1 MVLTIIYF
9 KRASRGE
16 VAEIFSMLFHTIN
29 RPTGSVDVR
38 ACFFFCVRNPNI
50 RDRPIPIHRDTHKSF
65 FIRQRGKKTTINS
78 LSLSRSRHAFLWC
91 IVSMAVGGVI
101 PRRRPNW
108 SRSCCCRVSST
119 IAQSAI
125 AVSAIRSQLCF
136 PVAEQ
141 KKRKNGLKSHTG
153 PDFFFPPCIKK
164 FQLEVFAFVL

>member
-1 MVLTIIYF
+1 M
-9 KRASRGE
+9 
-16 VAEIFSMLFHTIN
+16 
-29 RPTGSVDVR
+29 
-38 ACFFFCVRNPNI
+38 FFFCVRNPNI

-65 FIRQRGKKTTINS
+65 FIRQREKKRQSIHFPCLARAT
-78 LSLSRSRHAFLWC
+78 LFFGALFR
-91 IVSMAVGGVI
+91 MAVGGVI

-141 KKRKNGLKSHTG
+141 KKKKTALKATRVRT
-153 PDFFFPPCIKK
+153 FFPPCIKK
-164 FQLEVFAFVL
+164 NLGFLCFSSGVRKGVFLCNPLIFFRSS